1 MSSRLYGSALILSG
15 LASIFDEFHPTSRPS
30 RIPAPGG
37 NDMVGQRGFQ
47 SLVGA
52 LALVGL
58 SDPVAGQAPRPG
70 IVVTVVNDAGLAADT
85 LSRAKAH
92 VARIYGDMGVD
103 LMWAD
108 PTRTEASGRF
118 LAHLIIRPT
127 PPRPRT
133 MGRAL
138 GDSRDAGGTAFVYR
152 DRVVDVARARN
163 LEVARVLAYTMAHE
177 IGHLLL
183 PYPSHAAT
191 GIMHGDWDGAD
202 CERMRTGSLHFTP
215 AQASAIRAMWGGY
228 GQERLAAQN
237 AEAPLPRQEASSAG
251 ANQNRTER
259 PTLLIHVDDQTHLGA
274 RDRDTAEKEV
284 VRIYAA
290 AGVNTI
296 WKDGLPPAEETR
308 ADTFPRVTVAILN
321 AWAPDMTAGEPRGST
336 MIGRAAR
343 AAGRAYIFYPRLEY
357 AARLRD
363 RHVGMVLG
371 VAIAHEVGHLLLSK
385 NGHSNIG
392 IMRQDL
398 NLKSHLPL
406 DALGFTPAQ
415 SADIKKTLRMWPHRA
430 K

>member
-1 MSSRLYGSALILSG
+1 MAHRLGLWGLVTTVIL
-15 LASIFDEFHPTSRPS
+15 T
-30 RIPAPGG
+30 
-37 NDMVGQRGFQ
+37 
-47 SLVGA
+47 
-52 LALVGL
+52 GL
-58 SDPVAGQAPRPG
+58 SHLVDGGEAGRPT
-70 IVVTVVNDAGLAADT
+70 IVVEVFDQAALSPET
-85 LSRAKAH
+85 LTQTKGEVS
-92 VARIYGDMGVD
+92 RIYGSVGVEV
-103 LMWAD
+103 LWTNAKN
-108 PTRTEASGRF
+108 AQGRF
-118 LAHLIIRPT
+118 VSHLIIRPT
-127 PPRPRT
+127 PLPRM
-133 MGRAL
+133 MGQAL
-138 GDSRDAGGTAFVYR
+138 GDAHDTAGTAFVCR
-152 DRVVDVARARN
+152 DRALDVARARH
-163 LEVARVLAYTMAHE
+163 LDVACVLAYAMAHE

-202 CERMRTGSLHFTP
+202 YERLRTGSPHFTP

-336 MIGRAAR
+336 MMGRAAR
-343 AAGRAYIFYPRLEY
+343 AAGRAYIFYPRLES

-371 VAIAHEVGHLLLSK
+371 VAIAHEVGHLLLSN

-415 SADIKKTLRMWPHRA
+415 SADIRKTLRMWPHRA